1 MLENKLSTSF
11 KQKRLESFVN
21 NDRHADL
28 SKKWHANLT
37 FCIFFVP
44 GLYHYVT
51 EEELQN
57 YTKTLSTQR
66 C

>member
-28 SKKWHANLT
+28 SKK
-37 FCIFFVP
+37 
-44 GLYHYVT
+44 
-51 EEELQN
+51 
-57 YTKTLSTQR
+57 
-66 C
+66 